1 MKYIKTED
9 GIFAFEGVNTVTKV
23 YETPKGIKPW
33 SYSDGTFVKEGD
45 KFIHVN
51 NKDYKVDEE
60 NTADTIEE
68 LCDEIVEVIDG
79 KAQVVY
85 ADISFNDL
93 AIAKIR
99 DKNNAIVYGAI
110 WTDKGL
116 IYVAK
121 MNDKGELEL
130 L

>member
-1 MKYIKTED
+1 MKYIRTKD
-9 GIFAFEGVNTVTKV
+9 GELYFNLG
-23 YETPKGIKPW
+23 ETQNGIIVE
-33 SYSDGTFVKEGD
+33 YNYLGDGLDLAINYDAIK
-45 KFIHVN
+45 N
-51 NKDYKVDEE
+51 Q
-60 NTADTIEE
+60 ADTIEE

-121 MNDKGELEL
+121 MNEEGELEL
-130 L
+130 IWK